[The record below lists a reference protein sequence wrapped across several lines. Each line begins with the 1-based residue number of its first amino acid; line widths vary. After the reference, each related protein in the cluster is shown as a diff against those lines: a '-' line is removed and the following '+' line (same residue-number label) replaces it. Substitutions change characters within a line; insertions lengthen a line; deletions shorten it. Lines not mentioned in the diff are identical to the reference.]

1 MSFLNFISCSN
12 FLFSQSDYNQ
22 NILTIENVNLHNNQ
36 DNAWIVYN
44 NNVYSIQ
51 KNDDFLLNLFN
62 QFYGKDVSDFLSK
75 LENNE
80 RKIILNKLKTRFIGK
95 LKF

>member
-1 MSFLNFISCSN
+1 MSFLNFINCSN
-12 FLFSQSDYNQ
+12 FFFSQSDYNQ

>member
-80 RKIILNKLKTRFIGK
+80 RKIILNKLKNRFIGK